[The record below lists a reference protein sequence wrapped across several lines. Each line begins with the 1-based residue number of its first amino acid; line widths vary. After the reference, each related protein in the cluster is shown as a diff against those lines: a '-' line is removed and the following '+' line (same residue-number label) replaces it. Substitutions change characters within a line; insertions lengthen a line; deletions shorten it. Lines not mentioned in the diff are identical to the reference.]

1 MMEKSMPHAAPNDSG
16 KIWSKDFILICTANF
31 FIFLGFQ
38 MTLPTIPLFIEELG
52 GNDRLIGLVVGI
64 FTFAALIL
72 RPIAGHALESK
83 GRALVYLTGLAIF
96 VLSVGSY
103 AFALSITFLFIMRII
118 QGAGWGF
125 STTASGTIATDLI
138 PVQKRGEGLG
148 YFGLSG
154 NLAMAIGPSLGLIL
168 AEKLSFYLLFLICAF
183 FGFIA
188 LLLSLMIKYKKV
200 EHHEKPLAVKKLDF
214 YEKSAVKPA
223 WLMMFITVTFGG
235 IATFLPLYS
244 IENGVT
250 GIQLYFL
257 LYALALMFTRT
268 FAGKLY
274 DKKGHQAVFIPGA
287 LLILT
292 AMLLLSWLPN
302 NAVLYTAALL
312 YGTGFG
318 VIQPALQAWS
328 VAQAPANRRGMA
340 NATFFSFFD
349 LGIGM
354 GAIFFGLIGHSFG
367 YSFIYLASA
376 LSIFFS
382 ILSYIYFLFK
392 ESKIAVK

>member
-1 MMEKSMPHAAPNDSG
+1 MMEKSIPDVEPNDSG

-103 AFALSITFLFIMRII
+103 AFTLSIAFLFIMRII

-168 AEKLSFYLLFLICAF
+168 AEEISFNILFLICAF

-188 LLLSLMIKYKKV
+188 FLLSLMVTYKKV
-200 EHHEKPLAVKKLDF
+200 ENYEKRIAVKKLDF
-214 YEKSAVKPA
+214 YEKSALKPS

-257 LYALALMFTRT
+257 LYALALMLTRT

-274 DKKGHQAVFIPGA
+274 DKKGHRAVFIPGA
-287 LLILT
+287 LLVLT

-302 NAVLYTAALL
+302 NAVLFTAALL

-318 VIQPALQAWS
+318 AIQPALQAWS
-328 VAQAPANRRGMA
+328 VAQAPVNRRGMA

-349 LGIGM
+349 LGIGL
-354 GAIFFGLIGHSFG
+354 GAIFFGLIAHSFG

-376 LSIFFS
+376 LSIVFS
-382 ILSYIYFLFK
+382 ILSYLYFLTK
-392 ESKIAVK
+392 EAKAAVN